1 MAATTNETSLSRR
14 CDRLKQNGKPRN
26 APVALGLA
34 LLLLLSG
41 GCGARKENVSS
52 SAGEEAGRPAAF
64 AEATASLIGP
74 SVVAPGR
81 LSAVSRRK
89 LETSDAP
96 RSPGTAT
103 TAPGLPSDEE
113 AEEFRGVW
121 LSYIELNA
129 LLKGKTAEQAGAA
142 LDKVMEDAASYG
154 LNAVVFHVRAMSDAY
169 YQSALFPPAAAAE
182 TLLEG
187 GFDPLAY
194 AVKAAHARGLQLHA
208 WVNPYRIGV
217 NKENA
222 GCGDIFGAS
231 SGGAM
236 YYYYNPASED
246 AQSLILRG
254 VEEIVENYEVD
265 GVQFD
270 DYFYPNK
277 PEVIPADAPAAFEKE
292 DYAAYIK
299 AGGALGIGDWRRA
312 QVDVLVSGVYQ
323 RVHARKGCVFGISPD
338 YNADKD
344 YSSLYAD
351 VKGWTAAAGYIDYI
365 CPQIYFG
372 FENSSAPFDRAVAAW
387 TAYPRHSSVRL
398 YVGLGLYKTG
408 VSPDAYA
415 GGGKEEWAGHS
426 DIMKRSVE
434 LLRANNA
441 VTGMVFYS
449 YSSFDAATRS
459 PASGQTYR
467 EEIGR
472 QEVENLL
479 YLLRN

>member
-1 MAATTNETSLSRR
+1 MLYRSME
-14 CDRLKQNGKPRN
+14 KGKRRN
-26 APVALGLA
+26 ALAALGLS
-34 LLLLLSG
+34 LLLFWPC
-41 GCGARKENVSS
+41 GCAAPRENVSS
-52 SAGEEAGRPAAF
+52 AVEDVDLLPSVS

-74 SVVAPGR
+74 AVSAPGR
-81 LSAVSRRK
+81 LSAVSRRR
-89 LETSDAP
+89 LEISDVF
-96 RSPGTAT
+96 RSPGT
-103 TAPGLPSDEE
+103 TAAVPGQTPNKEGEE
-113 AEEFRGVW
+113 TEEFRGVW

-129 LLKGKTAEQAGAA
+129 MLKGKNAEEAAAA
-142 LDKVMEDAASYG
+142 LDAVMGNAASYG

-169 YQSALFPPAAAAE
+169 YQSSLFPPASAAKA
-182 TLLEG
+182 LLEG
-187 GFDPLAY
+187 GFDPLSY
-194 AVKAAHARGLQLHA
+194 AVKSAHAHGLQLHA
-208 WVNPYRIGV
+208 WVNPYRIGA

-222 GCGDIFGAS
+222 GCDAFFSAP
-231 SGGAM
+231 SGSTT
-236 YYYYNPASED
+236 YYYYNPASEE

-254 VEEIVENYEVD
+254 VEEIVTNYEVD

-270 DYFYPNK
+270 DYFYPNN
-277 PEVIPADAPAAFEKE
+277 PEVIPPDSPAAFEKE
-292 DYAAYIK
+292 DYAAYVD

-312 QVDVLVSGVYQ
+312 QVDVLVAGVYQ
-323 RVHARKGCVFGISPD
+323 RVHAREGCVFGISPD

-351 VKGWTAAAGYIDYI
+351 VKGWAAAAGYLDYI

-387 TAYPRHSSVRL
+387 TDYPRHPSVRL

-415 GGGKEEWAGHS
+415 GKGKEEWAGHS

-459 PASGQTYR
+459 AASGQTYS
-467 EEIGR
+467 EEVGR

-479 YLLRN
+479 YLLQN